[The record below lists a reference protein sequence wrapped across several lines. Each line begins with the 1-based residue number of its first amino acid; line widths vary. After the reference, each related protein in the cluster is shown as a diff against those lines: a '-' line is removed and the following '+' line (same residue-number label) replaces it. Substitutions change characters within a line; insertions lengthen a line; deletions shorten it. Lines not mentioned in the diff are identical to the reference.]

1 MLHFFGRRMTPI
13 SATLSK
19 VPQNQ
24 DQIGDPAEDRLGCP
38 YNAGDQLTTGI
49 AGLVYS
55 SGCSQG
61 VSLVWGRVL

>member
-1 MLHFFGRRMTPI
+1 MTPI

-19 VPQNQ
+19 VPKNQ
-24 DQIGDPAEDRLGCP
+24 DQIGDLAEDRLGCP
-38 YNAGDQLTTGI
+38 FNVVGDQLTTGI